1 MEDVPTVVSMYIGS
15 WSIESTAMREFRI
28 RNCQQNR
35 QNHGIISPRNYL
47 CVLVYFIALQTM
59 QLTFT
64 NILVLHLSELKYTP
78 PYRLHFVVKY
88 AFFFVN

>member
-35 QNHGIISPRNYL
+35 QNHGINSPRNYL
-47 CVLVYFIALQTM
+47 RLLVMSLDIDKTISSKFL
-59 QLTFT
+59 
-64 NILVLHLSELKYTP
+64 NIL
-78 PYRLHFVVKY
+78 
-88 AFFFVN
+88 